1 MRRLNSLCVVITRK
15 SKSKYL
21 DIDMYYISTI
31 VYYIIRDTIVDIYI
45 SKFGVEREIEREI
58 EEEEIEIVDID

>member
-1 MRRLNSLCVVITRK
+1 MRRLNSLCVVIKRK

-31 VYYIIRDTIVDIYI
+31 IYYIIRDTIVDIYI
-45 SKFGVEREIEREI
+45 YINLEWRERLKER
-58 EEEEIEIVDID
+58 